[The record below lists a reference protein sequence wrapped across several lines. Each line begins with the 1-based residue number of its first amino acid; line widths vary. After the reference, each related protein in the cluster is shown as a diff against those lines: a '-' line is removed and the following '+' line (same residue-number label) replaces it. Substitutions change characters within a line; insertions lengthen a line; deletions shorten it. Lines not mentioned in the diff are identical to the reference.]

1 MEFITCEPIH
11 LIAWP
16 ADPVFEPVV
25 EDVFVF
31 SEVSSRKEALPRF
44 NNPYAVAD
52 A

>member
-25 EDVFVF
+25 EDVFVLP
-31 SEVSSRKEALPRF
+31 EVMGRKKALTRL
-44 NNPYAVAD
+44 NNLYAVAG

>member
-25 EDVFVF
+25 EDAFVF
-31 SEVSSRKEALPRF
+31 PEVSGRKKALTRL